1 MALYQFLS
9 RGCQRPTAKETAMS
23 APVLAQYD
31 PERPQLGPLRFAA
44 TVAAVMAAPLVIG
57 AAYAGED
64 VVDPLADVQM
74 GEALPRNDPLPALEA
89 VVHELGIDGERVD
102 TAALGATSAPR
113 ALHLAAVELGAG
125 LLVVPPGTTAERL
138 LDGAPCAV
146 AVVPTETGDENDDGE
161 DDAEPGVAFAAIGVG
176 LVETP
181 EAGAAARGAELLARR
196 AGARR
201 RVLCAVRPGN
211 AELHRRVE
219 ESASAMLSAEPGVPI
234 DIDVDD
240 RDPCDLLVGASSEVD
255 VLVCGS
261 RCYGPHPATLRGG
274 VTRHVTAEAACPV
287 IVMARTPDV
296 PFEQLVGD

>member
-1 MALYQFLS
+1 
-9 RGCQRPTAKETAMS
+9 MS
-23 APVLAQYD
+23 APILAQYD
-31 PERPQLGPLRFAA
+31 PERPQLAPLRFAA
-44 TVAAVMAAPLVIG
+44 TVAATMGAPLVIG

-74 GEALPRNDPLPALEA
+74 GEGLPRNDPRPALEA
-89 VVHELGIDGERVD
+89 VVRELGIDGERVD
-102 TAALGATSAPR
+102 TAALGATTAPR

-146 AVVPTETGDENDDGE
+146 AVVPAETGDERE
-161 DDAEPGVAFAAIGVG
+161 DDAEPGVAFATIGVG

-181 EAGAAARGAELLARR
+181 EAEAAARGAELLARR
-196 AGARR
+196 AGARL

-211 AELHRRVE
+211 ADLHRRAE
-219 ESASAMLSAEPGVPI
+219 ESARAVLPAEPGVRI

-240 RDPCDLLVGASSEVD
+240 CDPRDLLVAASSEVD

-261 RCYGPHPATLRGG
+261 RCYGPYPATLRGG

-287 IVMARTPDV
+287 IVMARSPDMR
-296 PFEQLVGD
+296 FEELVGD

>member
-1 MALYQFLS
+1 
-9 RGCQRPTAKETAMS
+9 MS

-89 VVHELGIDGERVD
+89 VVRELGIDGQRVD

-146 AVVPTETGDENDDGE
+146 AVVPTETGDEGDDH
-161 DDAEPGVAFAAIGVG
+161 AEPGVAFAAIAVG
-176 LVETP
+176 LVKTP
-181 EAGAAARGAELLARR
+181 EAEAAARGAELLARR
-196 AGARR
+196 AGARL

-234 DIDVDD
+234 DIDVDG

-261 RCYGPHPATLRGG
+261 RCYGPHPATIRGG
-274 VTRHVTAEAACPV
+274 VTRRVTAEAACPV
-287 IVMARTPDV
+287 IVMARAPDV
-296 PFEQLVGD
+296 GFEELVGD

>member
-1 MALYQFLS
+1 
-9 RGCQRPTAKETAMS
+9 MS

-31 PERPQLGPLRFAA
+31 PERPQLAPLRFAA
-44 TVAAVMAAPLVIG
+44 TVAAITGAPLVIG

-74 GEALPRNDPLPALEA
+74 GEGLPRSDPRPALEA

-102 TAALGATSAPR
+102 TAALGATSAAR

-196 AGARR
+196 AGARL

-261 RCYGPHPATLRGG
+261 RCYGPHPATIRGG
-274 VTRHVTAEAACPV
+274 VTRRVTAEAACPV

-296 PFEQLVGD
+296 RFEELLGD

>member
-1 MALYQFLS
+1 
-9 RGCQRPTAKETAMS
+9 MS

-31 PERPQLGPLRFAA
+31 PERPQLGALRFAA
-44 TVAAVMAAPLVIG
+44 AVAAIMGTPLVIG

-64 VVDPLADVQM
+64 VVDPLADGQM
-74 GEALPRNDPLPALEA
+74 GEGLPRIDPRQALEA
-89 VVHELGIDGERVD
+89 VVRELGIDGERVD

-146 AVVPTETGDENDDGE
+146 AVVPDEDDG
-161 DDAEPGVAFAAIGVG
+161 DAKPGVAFAAIGVG

-181 EAGAAARGAELLARR
+181 EAEAAARGAELLARR
-196 AGARR
+196 AGARL
-201 RVLCAVRPGN
+201 RVLCAVWPGD
-211 AELHRRVE
+211 ADLHRRAE
-219 ESASAMLSAEPGVPI
+219 ESAAAMLHAEPGVPI
-234 DIDVDD
+234 DIDVDN
-240 RDPCDLLVGASSEVD
+240 REPRDLLVAVSSEVD

-287 IVMARTPDV
+287 IVLARGPDV
-296 PFEQLVGD
+296 RFEDLVGD

>member
-1 MALYQFLS
+1 
-9 RGCQRPTAKETAMS
+9 MS

-31 PERPQLGPLRFAA
+31 PERPQLGALRFAA
-44 TVAAVMAAPLVIG
+44 AVAAIMGTPLVIG

-64 VVDPLADVQM
+64 VVDPLADGQM
-74 GEALPRNDPLPALEA
+74 GEGLPRIDPRPALEA
-89 VVHELGIDGERVD
+89 VVRELGIDGERVD

-146 AVVPTETGDENDDGE
+146 AVVPDEDDG
-161 DDAEPGVAFAAIGVG
+161 DAKPGVAFAAIGVG

-181 EAGAAARGAELLARR
+181 EAEAAARGAELLARR
-196 AGARR
+196 AGARL
-201 RVLCAVRPGN
+201 RVLCAVWPGD
-211 AELHRRVE
+211 ADLHRRAE
-219 ESASAMLSAEPGVPI
+219 ESAAAMLHAEPGVPI
-234 DIDVDD
+234 DIDVDN
-240 RDPCDLLVGASSEVD
+240 REPRDLLVAVSSEVD

-287 IVMARTPDV
+287 IVLARGPDV
-296 PFEQLVGD
+296 RFEDLVGD

>member
-1 MALYQFLS
+1 
-9 RGCQRPTAKETAMS
+9 MS

-89 VVHELGIDGERVD
+89 VVHELGIDSERVD

-146 AVVPTETGDENDDGE
+146 AVVPTETGDEGE

-176 LVETP
+176 LVDTP

-196 AGARR
+196 AGARL

-211 AELHRRVE
+211 ADLRRRVE
-219 ESASAMLSAEPGVPI
+219 ESASAVLPAEPGVPI

-287 IVMARTPDV
+287 IVVARTPDV
-296 PFEQLVGD
+296 RFEELLGD

>member
-1 MALYQFLS
+1 MRTGEAQKALVS
-9 RGCQRPTAKETAMS
+9 
-23 APVLAQYD
+23 
-31 PERPQLGPLRFAA
+31 
-44 TVAAVMAAPLVIG
+44 G

-74 GEALPRNDPLPALEA
+74 GEGLPRNDPRPALEA
-89 VVHELGIDGERVD
+89 VVRELGIDGERVD

-146 AVVPTETGDENDDGE
+146 AVVPTETGDEDDDGE
-161 DDAEPGVAFAAIGVG
+161 DGAEPGVAFAAIGVG

-181 EAGAAARGAELLARR
+181 EAGAAARAAELLARR
-196 AGARR
+196 AGARL

-240 RDPCDLLVGASSEVD
+240 RDPCDFLVGASSEVD

-261 RCYGPHPATLRGG
+261 RCYGPHPATIRGG
-274 VTRHVTAEAACPV
+274 VTRRVTAEAACPV

-296 PFEQLVGD
+296 RFEELLGD

>member
-1 MALYQFLS
+1 
-9 RGCQRPTAKETAMS
+9 MS

-31 PERPQLGPLRFAA
+31 PERPQLAPLRFAA

-57 AAYAGED
+57 AACAGED

-74 GEALPRNDPLPALEA
+74 GEGLPRNDPRPALEA
-89 VVHELGIDGERVD
+89 VVRELGIDGERVD
-102 TAALGATSAPR
+102 FAALGATSAPR

-196 AGARR
+196 AGARL

-261 RCYGPHPATLRGG
+261 RCYGPHPATIRGG
-274 VTRHVTAEAACPV
+274 VTRRVTAEAACPV

-296 PFEQLVGD
+296 RFEELLGD

>member
-1 MALYQFLS
+1 
-9 RGCQRPTAKETAMS
+9 MS

-89 VVHELGIDGERVD
+89 VVRELGIDGERVD

-146 AVVPTETGDENDDGE
+146 AVVPTGDDDDG

-176 LVETP
+176 LVDTP

-196 AGARR
+196 AGARL

-261 RCYGPHPATLRGG
+261 RCYGPHPATIRGG
-274 VTRHVTAEAACPV
+274 VTRRVTAEAACPV

-296 PFEQLVGD
+296 RFEELLGD

>member
-1 MALYQFLS
+1 
-9 RGCQRPTAKETAMS
+9 MS
-23 APVLAQYD
+23 APILAQYD
-31 PERPQLGPLRFAA
+31 PERPQLAPLRFAA
-44 TVAAVMAAPLVIG
+44 TVAAVMGAPLVIG

-74 GEALPRNDPLPALEA
+74 GEGLSRNDPRPALEA
-89 VVHELGIDGERVD
+89 VVRELGIVGERVD

-146 AVVPTETGDENDDGE
+146 AVVPTETGDGGE
-161 DDAEPGVAFAAIGVG
+161 DDAERGVAFAAIGVG

-181 EAGAAARGAELLARR
+181 EAEAAVRGAELLARR
-196 AGARR
+196 AGARL

-211 AELHRRVE
+211 ADLHRRVE
-219 ESASAMLSAEPGVPI
+219 EYAGAVLPAEPGVAI

-240 RDPCDLLVGASSEVD
+240 RDPRDLLVAASSEVD

-261 RCYGPHPATLRGG
+261 RSYGPHPATLRGG

-287 IVMARTPDV
+287 IVMARGPDV
-296 PFEQLVGD
+296 GFEELLGD

>member
-1 MALYQFLS
+1 
-9 RGCQRPTAKETAMS
+9 MS

-44 TVAAVMAAPLVIG
+44 SVAAVMAAPLVIV
-57 AAYAGED
+57 AAYAGEE

-74 GEALPRNDPLPALEA
+74 GEGLPRNDPRPALEA
-89 VVHELGIDGERVD
+89 LVRELGIDAERVD
-102 TAALGATSAPR
+102 VAALGATSAPR

-146 AVVPTETGDENDDGE
+146 AVVPTETGD
-161 DDAEPGVAFAAIGVG
+161 AFAAIGVG
-176 LVETP
+176 LVETA
-181 EAGAAARGAELLARR
+181 EARAAARAAELLARR
-196 AGARR
+196 AGARL

-211 AELHRRVE
+211 ADLHRRVE
-219 ESASAMLSAEPGVPI
+219 ESASAVLPAEPGVPI
-234 DIDVDD
+234 DIEVND
-240 RDPCDLLVGASSEVD
+240 RDPRDLLVAASSEVD

-261 RCYGPHPATLRGG
+261 RCYGAHPATLRGG

-287 IVMARTPDV
+287 IVMARAPDV
-296 PFEQLVGD
+296 RFEELVGD

>member
-1 MALYQFLS
+1 
-9 RGCQRPTAKETAMS
+9 MS

-31 PERPQLGPLRFAA
+31 PERPQLGALRFAV
-44 TVAAVMAAPLVIG
+44 TIAALMGTPLVIG

-74 GEALPRNDPLPALEA
+74 GEGLPRNDPRPALEA
-89 VVHELGIDGERVD
+89 VVRELRIDGERVD
-102 TAALGATSAPR
+102 TAALGATSVPR
-113 ALHLAAVELGAG
+113 ALHLAAVQLGAG
-125 LLVVPPGTTAERL
+125 LLVVPRGTTAERL
-138 LDGAPCAV
+138 VDGAPCAV
-146 AVVPTETGDENDDGE
+146 AVVPAETGDEDD
-161 DDAEPGVAFAAIGVG
+161 DDAEPGVAFATIGVG

-181 EAGAAARGAELLARR
+181 EAEAAARGAELLARR
-196 AGARR
+196 AGARL

-211 AELHRRVE
+211 ADVHRRAE
-219 ESASAMLSAEPGVPI
+219 ESAAAMLHAEPGVPI

-240 RDPCDLLVGASSEVD
+240 RDPRDLLVAVSSEVD

-287 IVMARTPDV
+287 IVMARGPDAR
-296 PFEQLVGD
+296 FEELVGD

>member
-1 MALYQFLS
+1 
-9 RGCQRPTAKETAMS
+9 MS

-44 TVAAVMAAPLVIG
+44 TVAAAMAAPLVIG

-64 VVDPLADVQM
+64 VVEPLADVQM
-74 GEALPRNDPLPALEA
+74 GEGLPRNDPRPALEA
-89 VVHELGIDGERVD
+89 VVRELGIDGERVD

-146 AVVPTETGDENDDGE
+146 AVVPTETGDEGE
-161 DDAEPGVAFAAIGVG
+161 DDAEPGVGFTAIGVG

-181 EAGAAARGAELLARR
+181 EARAAARGAELLARR
-196 AGARR
+196 AGARL

-211 AELHRRVE
+211 ADLHRRVE
-219 ESASAMLSAEPGVPI
+219 ESASAMLPAEPGVPI

-240 RDPCDLLVGASSEVD
+240 RDPRDLLVAASSEVD

-296 PFEQLVGD
+296 RFEELVGD

>member
-1 MALYQFLS
+1 
-9 RGCQRPTAKETAMS
+9 MS

-44 TVAAVMAAPLVIG
+44 TVAAAMAAPLVIG

-74 GEALPRNDPLPALEA
+74 GEGLPRNDPRPALDA
-89 VVHELGIDGERVD
+89 VVRELGIDGERVD

-146 AVVPTETGDENDDGE
+146 AVVPTETGDEDDEEGE
-161 DDAEPGVAFAAIGVG
+161 DNSEPGVAFAAIGVG
-176 LVETP
+176 LVDTP
-181 EAGAAARGAELLARR
+181 EARAAARGAELLARR
-196 AGARR
+196 AGARL
-201 RVLCAVRPGN
+201 RVLCAVRPSN
-211 AELHRRVE
+211 ADLHRRVE
-219 ESASAMLSAEPGVPI
+219 ESAGAELPGEPGVPI

-240 RDPCDLLVGASSEVD
+240 RDPRDLLVAASSEVD

-296 PFEQLVGD
+296 RFEELVGD

>member
-1 MALYQFLS
+1 
-9 RGCQRPTAKETAMS
+9 MS

-44 TVAAVMAAPLVIG
+44 TVAAAMAAPLVIG

-74 GEALPRNDPLPALEA
+74 GEGLPRNDPRPALEA
-89 VVHELGIDGERVD
+89 VVRELGIDGERVD
-102 TAALGATSAPR
+102 TAVLGATSAPR

-146 AVVPTETGDENDDGE
+146 AVVPTETGDEDDDDGE

-196 AGARR
+196 AGARL
-201 RVLCAVRPGN
+201 RVLCAVRSGN
-211 AELHRRVE
+211 TDLHRRVE
-219 ESASAMLSAEPGVPI
+219 ESAGAVLPAEPGVPI

-261 RCYGPHPATLRGG
+261 RCYGPHPATIRGG
-274 VTRHVTAEAACPV
+274 VTRRVTAEAACPV

-296 PFEQLVGD
+296 RFEELLGD

>member
-1 MALYQFLS
+1 
-9 RGCQRPTAKETAMS
+9 MS

-31 PERPQLGPLRFAA
+31 PERPQLAPLRFAA

-57 AAYAGED
+57 AACAGED

-74 GEALPRNDPLPALEA
+74 GEGLPRNDPRPALEA
-89 VVHELGIDGERVD
+89 VVRELGIDGARVD

-196 AGARR
+196 AGARL

-261 RCYGPHPATLRGG
+261 RCYGPHPATIRGG
-274 VTRHVTAEAACPV
+274 VTRRVTAEAACPV

-296 PFEQLVGD
+296 RFEELLGD

>member
-1 MALYQFLS
+1 
-9 RGCQRPTAKETAMS
+9 MS

-31 PERPQLGPLRFAA
+31 PERPQLAPLRFAA

-57 AAYAGED
+57 AACAGED

-74 GEALPRNDPLPALEA
+74 GEGLPRNDPRPALEA

-125 LLVVPPGTTAERL
+125 LLVVPSGTTAERL

-146 AVVPTETGDENDDGE
+146 AVVPTETGDEDDDDGE

-196 AGARR
+196 AGARL

-261 RCYGPHPATLRGG
+261 RCYGPHPATIRGG
-274 VTRHVTAEAACPV
+274 VTRCVTAEAACPV
-287 IVMARTPDV
+287 IVVARTPDV
-296 PFEQLVGD
+296 RFEDLLGD

>member
-1 MALYQFLS
+1 
-9 RGCQRPTAKETAMS
+9 MS

-74 GEALPRNDPLPALEA
+74 GEGLPRNDPRPALEA
-89 VVHELGIDGERVD
+89 VVRELGIDGERVD

-146 AVVPTETGDENDDGE
+146 AVVPTETGDEDDDDGE

-196 AGARR
+196 AGARL

-240 RDPCDLLVGASSEVD
+240 RDPRDLLVAASSEVD

-261 RCYGPHPATLRGG
+261 RCYGPHSATVRGG
-274 VTRHVTAEAACPV
+274 VMRHVTAEAACPV

-296 PFEQLVGD
+296 RFEELVGD

>member
-1 MALYQFLS
+1 
-9 RGCQRPTAKETAMS
+9 MS
-23 APVLAQYD
+23 APILAQYD
-31 PERPQLGPLRFAA
+31 PERPQLAPLRFAA
-44 TVAAVMAAPLVIG
+44 TVAAVMGAPLVIG

-74 GEALPRNDPLPALEA
+74 GEGLPRNDPRPALEA
-89 VVHELGIDGERVD
+89 VVRELGIDGERVD
-102 TAALGATSAPR
+102 TAALGATTAPR

-146 AVVPTETGDENDDGE
+146 AVVPAETGDEGE
-161 DDAEPGVAFAAIGVG
+161 DDAAPGVAFAAIGVG
-176 LVETP
+176 LVRTP
-181 EAGAAARGAELLARR
+181 EAEAAARGAELLARR
-196 AGARR
+196 AGARL

-211 AELHRRVE
+211 ADLHRRAE
-219 ESASAMLSAEPGVPI
+219 EYAGAVLPAEPGVPI

-240 RDPCDLLVGASSEVD
+240 RDPRDLLVAASSEVD

-287 IVMARTPDV
+287 ILMARSPDV
-296 PFEQLVGD
+296 RFEELVGD

>member
-1 MALYQFLS
+1 
-9 RGCQRPTAKETAMS
+9 MS

-57 AAYAGED
+57 AACAGED

-89 VVHELGIDGERVD
+89 VVRELGIDGERVD

-125 LLVVPPGTTAERL
+125 LLVVPRGTTAERL

-146 AVVPTETGDENDDGE
+146 AVVPTETGDEDDDRE

-196 AGARR
+196 AGARL

-234 DIDVDD
+234 DIDVDG

-261 RCYGPHPATLRGG
+261 RCYGPHPATIRGG
-274 VTRHVTAEAACPV
+274 VTRRVTAEAACPV

-296 PFEQLVGD
+296 RFEELLGD

>member
-1 MALYQFLS
+1 
-9 RGCQRPTAKETAMS
+9 MS

-74 GEALPRNDPLPALEA
+74 GEGLPRNDPRPALEA
-89 VVHELGIDGERVD
+89 VVRELGIDGERVD

-146 AVVPTETGDENDDGE
+146 AVVPTETGDEDD

-181 EAGAAARGAELLARR
+181 EAEAAARGAELLARR
-196 AGARR
+196 AGARL

-211 AELHRRVE
+211 ADLHRRAE
-219 ESASAMLSAEPGVPI
+219 ESARAVLPAEPGVRI

-240 RDPCDLLVGASSEVD
+240 RDPRDLLVAASSEVD

-261 RCYGPHPATLRGG
+261 RCYGPHSATLRGG

-287 IVMARTPDV
+287 IVMARSPDV
-296 PFEQLVGD
+296 RFEELVGD

>member
-1 MALYQFLS
+1 
-9 RGCQRPTAKETAMS
+9 MS

-44 TVAAVMAAPLVIG
+44 TVAAVMAAPLVIA

-74 GEALPRNDPLPALEA
+74 GEGLPRNDPRPALEA
-89 VVHELGIDGERVD
+89 VVRELGIDGQRVD

-146 AVVPTETGDENDDGE
+146 AVVPTETGDDDEGE
-161 DDAEPGVAFAAIGVG
+161 DDAEPGVAFAVIGVG

-196 AGARR
+196 AGARL

-211 AELHRRVE
+211 ADLHQRAE
-219 ESASAMLSAEPGVPI
+219 ESARALLPAEPGVPI

-240 RDPCDLLVGASSEVD
+240 RDARDLLVAASSEVD

-287 IVMARTPDV
+287 IVMARSPDV
-296 PFEQLVGD
+296 RFEELVGD

>member
-1 MALYQFLS
+1 
-9 RGCQRPTAKETAMS
+9 MS
-23 APVLAQYD
+23 APILAQYD
-31 PERPQLGPLRFAA
+31 PERPELAPLRFAA
-44 TVAAVMAAPLVIG
+44 TVAAVMGAPLVIG

-74 GEALPRNDPLPALEA
+74 GEGLPRDDPLPALEA
-89 VVHELGIDGERVD
+89 VVRELGIDGERVD
-102 TAALGATSAPR
+102 TAALGATTAPR
-113 ALHLAAVELGAG
+113 AFHLAAVELGAG

-146 AVVPTETGDENDDGE
+146 AVVPTETGDEGE
-161 DDAEPGVAFAAIGVG
+161 DDAEPSVAFSAIGVG
-176 LVETP
+176 LVATP
-181 EAGAAARGAELLARR
+181 EAEAAARGAELLARR
-196 AGARR
+196 AGASL

-211 AELHRRVE
+211 ADLHRRAE
-219 ESASAMLSAEPGVPI
+219 ESAAAVLPVEPGVRI

-240 RDPCDLLVGASSEVD
+240 RDPRDLLVATSSEVD

-287 IVMARTPDV
+287 IVIARSPDV
-296 PFEQLVGD
+296 RFEELVGD

>member
-1 MALYQFLS
+1 
-9 RGCQRPTAKETAMS
+9 MS

-89 VVHELGIDGERVD
+89 VVHELGIDSERVD

-146 AVVPTETGDENDDGE
+146 AVVPTETGDEGE

-176 LVETP
+176 LVKTP
-181 EAGAAARGAELLARR
+181 EAEAAARGAELLARR
-196 AGARR
+196 AGARL

-211 AELHRRVE
+211 ADLHRRAE
-219 ESASAMLSAEPGVPI
+219 ESAGAVLPAQPGVRI

-261 RCYGPHPATLRGG
+261 RCYGPHPATIRGG
-274 VTRHVTAEAACPV
+274 VTRRVTAEAACPV

-296 PFEQLVGD
+296 RFEELLGD

>member
-1 MALYQFLS
+1 
-9 RGCQRPTAKETAMS
+9 MS

-31 PERPQLGPLRFAA
+31 PERPQLAPLRFAA
-44 TVAAVMAAPLVIG
+44 TVAATMGAPLVIG

-74 GEALPRNDPLPALEA
+74 GEGLPRSDPRPALED
-89 VVHELGIDGERVD
+89 VVQELGIDGGSVD
-102 TAALGATSAPR
+102 TAALGATSAAR
-113 ALHLAAVELGAG
+113 AFHLAAVELGAG

-146 AVVPTETGDENDDGE
+146 AVVPTATGEE
-161 DDAEPGVAFAAIGVG
+161 DAEPGVAFAAIGVG
-176 LVETP
+176 LVDTP
-181 EAGAAARGAELLARR
+181 EAEAAARGAELLARR
-196 AGARR
+196 AGALL

-211 AELHRRVE
+211 ADLHRRAEV
-219 ESASAMLSAEPGVPI
+219 SAGALLPVEPGVRI

-240 RDPCDLLVGASSEVD
+240 RDPSDLLVSASSEVD

-274 VTRHVTAEAACPV
+274 VTRQVTAEAACPV
-287 IVMARTPDV
+287 IVMARSPEV
-296 PFEQLVGD
+296 RFEQLIGD